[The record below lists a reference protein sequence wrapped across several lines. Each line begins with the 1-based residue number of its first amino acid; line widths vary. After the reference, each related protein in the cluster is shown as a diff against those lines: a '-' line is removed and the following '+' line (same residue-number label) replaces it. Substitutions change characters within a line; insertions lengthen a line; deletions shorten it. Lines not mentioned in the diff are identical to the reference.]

1 MLELDE
7 DRRISFDELLQ
18 LINQFKNRSRM
29 ESSYMSN
36 SSNSN
41 YSNYQ
46 RQPVN
51 KSPLRRKPAQTYRN
65 DVSPLRG
72 GKFLEK
78 GRTPERNGRTP

>member
-46 RQPVN
+46 RQPAN
-51 KSPLRRKPAQTYRN
+51 KSPLRRKPVQTYRN

-78 GRTPERNGRTP
+78 GRTP